1 MINQGLTIKQQSTFS
16 YICQYEITPFYMS
29 NEIIQSSDY
38 KDWSVFILNK
48 IKRAQTQTALKVNTE
63 MLTLYWEIGNS
74 ILEKQQQNGW
84 GSKIIDLLANDLTHN
99 FPDSKGFSVRNLKYM
114 RAFSEAYP
122 HFPIVQVPLA
132 QSENEFVQVALAQ
145 ITWYHHISLLTKV
158 KATAE
163 RAFYIAETA
172 KNEWSRDVM
181 LLQIQSNL
189 YLRSGKAL
197 NNFKQ
202 TLPEYQSD
210 LAKSIFKDPYHFDF
224 LMLSTKVKELEIEK
238 LLTQKITDFLLELGK
253 GFAFIGRQYTIEID
267 NTDYKIDLLF
277 YHAILHAYVV
287 VELKAGEFMPE
298 YVSKLNFYISAID
311 DKLKTPTDE
320 PTIGLLL
327 CASKSNI
334 KVEYAMRGL
343 DKPLGVATYQLEQ
356 LVKDNIDKMIQNKE

>member
-1 MINQGLTIKQQSTFS
+1 MNNN
-16 YICQYEITPFYMS
+16 ITQL
-29 NEIIQSSDY
+29 NDY
-38 KDWSVFILNK
+38 KSWADFITEK
-48 IKRAQTQTALKVNTE
+48 IKRAQTQTSFKVNAE

-74 ILEKQQQNGW
+74 IIEKQKQNGW
-84 GSKIIDLLANDLTHN
+84 GSKVIELLAADISKN
-99 FPDSKGFSVRNLKYM
+99 FPGNMGFSVRNLKYM
-114 RAFSEAYP
+114 RTFAEAYP
-122 HFPIVQVPLA
+122 QYPIVQVPLA
-132 QSENEFVQVALAQ
+132 SSQNQFVQVPLAQ

-158 KATAE
+158 KNATE

-189 YLRSGKAL
+189 FGRSGKAL
-197 NNFKQ
+197 NNFEQ

-224 LMLSTKVKELEIEK
+224 LMLSAKVKELEIEK

-253 GFAFIGRQYTIEID
+253 GFAFVGRQYAVEVD

-277 YHAILHAYVV
+277 YHTVLHAYVV
-287 VELKAGEFMPE
+287 IELKAGEFIPE

-311 DKLKTPTDE
+311 DKLKTPYDE

-327 CASKSNI
+327 CTYKSNV
-334 KVEYAMRGL
+334 KVEYTMRGL

-356 LVKDNIDKMIQNKE
+356 LVKENMEKLNNTNPAE

>member
-1 MINQGLTIKQQSTFS
+1 MGD
-16 YICQYEITPFYMS
+16 
-29 NEIIQSSDY
+29 EIIQSIDY
-38 KDWSVFILNK
+38 KDWSAFIFNK
-48 IKRAQTQTALKVNTE
+48 IKHAQIQTAFKVNAE

-74 ILEKQQQNGW
+74 IIDKQKQNGW
-84 GSKIIDLLANDLTHN
+84 GSKVIDLLSYDLTHN

-132 QSENEFVQVALAQ
+132 QSGNEFVQVPLAQ

-158 KATAE
+158 KDPVE
-163 RAFYIAETA
+163 RAFYIAEAA

-181 LLQIQSNL
+181 LLQIQSKL
-189 YLRSGKAL
+189 YSRSGKAL
-197 NNFKQ
+197 NNFEQ

-277 YHAILHAYVV
+277 YHTILHAYVV
-287 VELKAGEFMPE
+287 IELKAGEFMPE

-356 LVKDNIDKMIQNKE
+356 LVKDNIDKMIQNEE

>member
-1 MINQGLTIKQQSTFS
+1 M
-16 YICQYEITPFYMS
+16 PFNM
-29 NEIIQSSDY
+29 NKEIIQSSDY
-38 KDWSVFILNK
+38 KDWSAFIFNK

-74 ILEKQQQNGW
+74 IIEKQQQNGW
-84 GSKIIDLLANDLTHN
+84 GSKIIDLLATDLAHN
-99 FPDSKGFSVRNLKYM
+99 FPNSKGFSVRNLKYM
-114 RAFSEAYP
+114 RAFSDSYP

-132 QSENEFVQVALAQ
+132 QSENEFVQVPLAQ

-158 KATAE
+158 KDLEE
-163 RAFYIAETA
+163 RVFYIAETA

-189 YLRSGKAL
+189 YSRSGKAL

-224 LMLSTKVKELEIEK
+224 LMLSAKVKELEIEK

-253 GFAFIGRQYTIEID
+253 GFAFVGRQYTIEID
-267 NTDYKIDLLF
+267 STDYKIDLLF
-277 YHAILHAYVV
+277 YHTILHAYVV
-287 VELKAGEFMPE
+287 IELKAGEFMPE

-356 LVKDNIDKMIQNKE
+356 LVKDNIDKLIDNEEK

>member
-1 MINQGLTIKQQSTFS
+1 
-16 YICQYEITPFYMS
+16 MS
-29 NEIIQSSDY
+29 DEIIHSIDY
-38 KDWSVFILNK
+38 IDWSAFIFNK
-48 IKRAQTQTALKVNTE
+48 IKHAQSQTAFKVNAE

-74 ILEKQQQNGW
+74 IIEKQQQNSW
-84 GSKIIDLLANDLTHN
+84 GSKIIDLLAVDLARN
-99 FPDSKGFSVRNLKYM
+99 FPDSRGFSVRNLKYM
-114 RAFSEAYP
+114 RAFSVAYP
-122 HFPIVQVPLA
+122 HFPIVQVALA

-145 ITWYHHISLLTKV
+145 ITWYHHISLLSKV
-158 KATAE
+158 KNLAE

-181 LLQIQSNL
+181 LLQVQSNL
-189 YLRSGKAL
+189 YSRSGKAL
-197 NNFKQ
+197 NNFEQ
-202 TLPEYQSD
+202 TLPDYQSD

-224 LMLSTKVKELEIEK
+224 LMLSAKVKELEIEK

-253 GFAFIGRQYTIEID
+253 GFAFIGRQYIIEVD

-277 YHAILHAYVV
+277 YHTILHAYVV
-287 VELKAGEFMPE
+287 IELKASEFMPE

-320 PTIGLLL
+320 RTIGLLL
-327 CASKSNI
+327 CVSKSNI

-356 LVKDNIDKMIQNKE
+356 LVKENIDKLIENANEEQ

>member
-1 MINQGLTIKQQSTFS
+1 MKNDLTQL
-16 YICQYEITPFYMS
+16 
-29 NEIIQSSDY
+29 NDY
-38 KDWSVFILNK
+38 KSWADFITEK
-48 IKRAQTQTALKVNTE
+48 IKRAHTQTSFKVNAE

-74 ILEKQQQNGW
+74 IIEKQKQNGW
-84 GSKIIDLLANDLTHN
+84 GSKVIELLAADISIN
-99 FPDSKGFSVRNLKYM
+99 FPGNSGFSVRNLKYM
-114 RAFSEAYP
+114 RTFAEAYP
-122 HFPIVQVPLA
+122 QYPIVQAPLA
-132 QSENEFVQVALAQ
+132 SSQNQFVQVPLAQ

-158 KATAE
+158 KNSTE

-172 KNEWSRDVM
+172 KNEWSRDIM

-189 YLRSGKAL
+189 FGRSGKAL
-197 NNFKQ
+197 NNFEQ

-224 LMLSTKVKELEIEK
+224 LMLSAKVKELEIEK

-253 GFAFIGRQYTIEID
+253 GFAFVGRQYAVEVD

-277 YHAILHAYVV
+277 YHTVLHAYVV
-287 VELKAGEFMPE
+287 IELKAGEFIPE

-311 DKLKTPTDE
+311 EKLKTPSDE

-327 CASKSNI
+327 CTYKSNV

-356 LVKDNIDKMIQNKE
+356 LMKENMEMLNKTNSAE